1 MRSVPL
7 YVIIIIVGS
16 LKRENYCF
24 LSADCDECV
33 QNINVIL
40 IKYAMLM
47 RCANNVKERRLC
59 GRSMQQKR
67 NGSRNFADVVD
78 EVNITIAQS
87 L

>member
-24 LSADCDECV
+24 LSADFDECV
-33 QNINVIL
+33 QNINLIL

-47 RCANNVKERRLC
+47 QCANNVNERRLC

-67 NGSRNFADVVD
+67 NGLRNFADVVD